1 MSWVLLFIA
10 IFFEVMGTTFMKLT
24 EGFTKLVPT
33 ILMFV
38 SYGIGL
44 TLMNLALRQLD
55 VSIVYAIWSGVGT
68 VLITIIGIF
77 WFKEPATA
85 IKLISIVLIIF
96 GVIGL
101 NISERGH

>member
-1 MSWVLLFIA
+1 
-10 IFFEVMGTTFMKLT
+10 
-24 EGFTKLVPT
+24 
-33 ILMFV
+33 MFV

-44 TLMNLALRQLD
+44 TMMNLALRQLD

>member
-1 MSWVLLFIA
+1 MSWVILFIA

-44 TLMNLALRQLD
+44 TLMSLALRQLD
-55 VSIVYAIWSGVGT
+55 VSIVYAIWSGLGT

-85 IKLISIVLIIF
+85 IKLISITLIIF

-101 NISERGH
+101 NITEKGH

>member
-44 TLMNLALRQLD
+44 TMMNLALRQLD